1 MRDRDI
7 RKAIGD
13 DRPFACEYDLSS
25 IFSERPTFLR
35 CAFTKG
41 TARTFLR
48 LFQQDAMVKR
58 LAKRTCCA
66 KVQNIA
72 VLAKAGFD
80 INDERLIWL

>member
-1 MRDRDI
+1 
-7 RKAIGD
+7 
-13 DRPFACEYDLSS
+13 
-25 IFSERPTFLR
+25 
-35 CAFTKG
+35 
-41 TARTFLR
+41 
-48 LFQQDAMVKR
+48 MVKR